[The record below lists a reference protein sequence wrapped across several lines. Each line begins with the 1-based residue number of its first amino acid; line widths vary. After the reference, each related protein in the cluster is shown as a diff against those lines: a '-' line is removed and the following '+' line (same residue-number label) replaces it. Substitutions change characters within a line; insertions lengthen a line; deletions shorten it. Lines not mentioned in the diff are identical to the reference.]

1 MNWKKSLPNGM
12 RDRLFREAYGSEIL
26 EQQITEL
33 LNARGY
39 QRIETPSIEFEDVF
53 NMVENEGELYQF
65 YDGQGRKEV
74 LRPDVTLPIG
84 RVVATTGVQLPLK
97 LAYSG
102 KIFRGNRE
110 LEGERNELTQV
121 GIELIGY
128 ASEKAELECVLCS
141 YEVMKA
147 MRIPDVHFELGDAA
161 ILPVIEEELQF
172 SGAEKKHF
180 RQVLNKK
187 NISEMA
193 AFVAQHPSRYQEF
206 LKELPT
212 MFGPINTTIA
222 RAKEN
227 IPEDSRIR
235 GLLDRLQ
242 FLAKNLS
249 AAAEGLSIT
258 VDLGMVAKKEYYTGL
273 IFNAYGADISED
285 FLSGGR
291 YDRLLE
297 KFDMPPTPAVG
308 VALNLDAI
316 IEAQYELGILPKQPL
331 VKQLIFAPVEYFAQ
345 AQELV
350 TAEVQLSLFDTL
362 EATLEYAKNWQIP
375 EVLIIDETGTKA
387 IKAGE

>member
-12 RDRLFREAYGSEIL
+12 RDRLFREAYGSELL
-26 EQQITEL
+26 EHQITEL
-33 LNARGY
+33 LNKRGF

-53 NMVENEGELYQF
+53 NVVESDGNLYRF
-65 YDGQGRKEV
+65 YDEQGRTQV

-102 KIFRGNRE
+102 KIFRGGSA
-110 LEGERNELTQV
+110 LEGERNERTQV

-128 ASEKAELECVLCS
+128 SSIKAEIECLYCS

-147 MRIPDVHFELGDAA
+147 MKIPDLHFELGHAG
-161 ILPVIEEELQF
+161 LVPMIEEELQF
-172 SGAEKKHF
+172 SGEERSRF
-180 RQVLNKK
+180 RRILREK

-193 AFVAQHPSRYQEF
+193 DFTKNHPNSYSSF
-206 LKELPT
+206 LKNLPT
-212 MFGPINTTIA
+212 FFGPMDSIIA
-222 RAKEN
+222 KAKACL
-227 IPEDSRIR
+227 PEESRIHKVLDN
-235 GLLDRLQ
+235 LLYLTEK
-242 FLAKNLS
+242 LLMV
-249 AAAEGLSIT
+249 IT
-258 VDLGMVAKKEYYTGL
+258 DLPITADLGMVKKKDYYSGL

-297 KFDMPPTPAVG
+297 KFDRVPTPAVG

-316 IEAQYELGILPKQPL
+316 IEAQYELGILPKQTL
-331 VKQLIFAPVEYFAQ
+331 VKQLIFAPISCYAK
-345 AQELV
+345 AQEL
-350 TAEVQLSLFDTL
+350 AADEIQLSLFDTL
-362 EATLEYAKNWQIP
+362 EETLQYARNWDIP
-375 EVLIIDETGTKA
+375 EVVVIDAEGQKV